1 MEVHR
6 AWNPTK
12 YPTTS
17 HLKKSRRQ
25 ILPHFS
31 MRQAILMILDPFSS
45 IFHNCW
51 LLAIHGNSLRF
62 QVCPPLR
69 SALNGLSAELSLRMG
84 AHERSSC
91 TCWDHFGEGKT
102 IFFWGELGNMPQHN
116 ITFWDPCIKMNVN
129 VSLTA
134 KPSCHGCLPSAASC
148 LGKQCR

>member
-1 MEVHR
+1 MLWATNVDSFLNQCYELGILRLTKQYEEVT
-6 AWNPTK
+6 PI
-12 YPTTS
+12 S
-17 HLKKSRRQ
+17 DLKKRGGSPGMEPYKVPYYFTSKKNRRQ

-102 IFFWGELGNMPQHN
+102 IFLGR
-116 ITFWDPCIKMNVN
+116 T
-129 VSLTA
+129 
-134 KPSCHGCLPSAASC
+134 
-148 LGKQCR
+148 R